1 MPGGSKPGG
10 GLKVT
15 PYKMKNSALYKKTK
29 MLKGTTVFGKEFSS
43 IKDTAK
49 KFHNKVISTIAGPG
63 NYVVNKL
70 RNKKSGK
77 SKRP

>member
-15 PYKMKNSALYKKTK
+15 PYRMKNSALYKKTK
-29 MLKGTTVFGKEFSS
+29 MLKGTTIFGTELSS
-43 IKDTAK
+43 IKDKAK

-63 NYVVNKL
+63 NYIVNKI
-70 RNKKSGK
+70 KKK
-77 SKRP
+77 K